1 MSGKF
6 GSLSKL
12 GSQVSEKTK
21 KLETTIPS
29 KLETEEP
36 WEALGTE
43 LRRATKRRLKA
54 YAGQKGRKVKELVEE
69 AITAYLDAQKAGKD
83 ET

>member
-1 MSGKF
+1 LSGKF

-12 GSQVSEKTK
+12 GSQVSKKTK
-21 KLETTIPS
+21 KPETTIPS

-69 AITAYLDAQKAGKD
+69 AITAYLNAQEAGKD